1 MPSTLMGPPVKDPK
15 TKKEAP
21 VALKTKEYSSIEAL
35 KGMWTPPERN
45 KYKPL
50 PFYDICSE
58 LKTSLEKDYSL
69 KVNKTDIKTVPGG
82 LGKNDAEFV
91 EKYGADQ
98 NYGREDMQMFTFFDV
113 DYKDQDFKHM
123 KMLNYRYGVLSSHDS
138 TRGTWLVAG
147 AQVGACANGMV
158 WGKEYTAKLN
168 HFGAFDDIIA
178 EMKYMFAT
186 GIKYIFDR
194 HKLMDKCIDGMTQ
207 AKLDNVKAHDIIM
220 KSARAKA
227 ISPSSVLK
235 VDDHWK
241 MNSDAGKLF
250 KDRNAWSLY
259 NAFTDAYKSQ
269 RITSA
274 FDNNRKLNGVF
285 EREFQLP
292 MVA

>member
-1 MPSTLMGPPVKDPK
+1 MPSQLTGPPVKDPK
-15 TKKEAP
+15 TKKDVLTP
-21 VALKTKEYSSIEAL
+21 LKTKKYGEIEAL
-35 KGMWTPPERN
+35 QNMWTPPERN

-58 LKTSLEKDYSL
+58 LKTTLEKDHNL
-69 KVNKTDIKTVPGG
+69 KVTATQIDTVPGG

-91 EKYGADQ
+91 EKYGPDQ

-113 DYKDQDFKHM
+113 DYKDQDFKHID
-123 KMLNYRYGVLSSHDS
+123 MLNYRYGVLSSHDT

-147 AQVGACANGMV
+147 AQVGACTNGMV

-168 HFGAFDDIIA
+168 HFGAFDDIIS

-186 GIKYIFDR
+186 GVRYIFDR

-207 AKLDNVKAHDIIM
+207 APVNDVQAHDIIM

-227 ISPSSVLK
+227 ISPSNVLK
-235 VDDHWK
+235 IDDHWK
-241 MNSDAGKLF
+241 MNSDEGKVF
-250 KDRNAWSLY
+250 GDRNAWSLY

-269 RITSA
+269 RVTSA
-274 FDNNRKLNGVF
+274 FDNNRKLNHVF